1 MKRIAL
7 ALSSALCA
15 LACACEGVPTLT
27 FAQPD
32 AADDGAP
39 AQGDSSVDGAIEPTS
54 EGGCP
59 FPASAQTPF
68 VCCGTVTCEGQ
79 CAGQC
84 VSCMNKCTSP
94 GEFCCAKTNNVMCLS
109 AGSTCHN

>member
-7 ALSSALCA
+7 AFSSAL
-15 LACACEGVPTLT
+15 LCACEAVPTLT
-27 FAQPD
+27 FAPPD
-32 AADDGAP
+32 AAEDGSLAP
-39 AQGDSSVDGAIEPTS
+39 TDAGV

-59 FPASAQTPF
+59 TPASAQTPF

-109 AGSTCHN
+109 AGSICH